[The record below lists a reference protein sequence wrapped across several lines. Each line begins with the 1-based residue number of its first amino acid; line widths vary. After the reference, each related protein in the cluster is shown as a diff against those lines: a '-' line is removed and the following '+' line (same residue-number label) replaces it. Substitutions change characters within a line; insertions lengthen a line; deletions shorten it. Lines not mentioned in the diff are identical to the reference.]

1 MTKQLKDYKC
11 GEMLCGQCPLRVFG
25 CAIAV
30 GTLGLVKEPRWSQ
43 EMTLGEILTS
53 AVDAIAPIAVDNPKL
68 RRLLICC
75 TTAAR
80 VELLGYIDEEE
91 KNEAVERL

>member
-11 GEMLCGQCPLRVFG
+11 GEMLCSQCPLRVFG
-25 CAIAV
+25 CA
-30 GTLGLVKEPRWSQ
+30 
-43 EMTLGEILTS
+43 
-53 AVDAIAPIAVDNPKL
+53 IAVDNPKL

-80 VELLGYIDEEE
+80 IELLGYIDEEE
-91 KNEAVERL
+91 KNEAVKRL